1 MAFNDR
7 GNSFRGRDNNRGG
20 FGGAPREMHNAT
32 CSDCGAETQVPFK
45 PDPDRPVYC
54 RDCLPNHRKPR
65 ENRY

>member
-7 GNSFRGRDNNRGG
+7 NSFRGRDSNRGG
-20 FGGAPREMHNAT
+20 FGGAPREMHTAT

-54 RDCLPNHRKPR
+54 RDCLPKHRKPR

>member
-7 GNSFRGRDNNRGG
+7 GNSFRGRDSNRGG
-20 FGGAPREMHNAT
+20 FGGPREMYTAI

-54 RDCLPNHRKPR
+54 RECLPKHRKPR

>member
-7 GNSFRGRDNNRGG
+7 GNSFRGRDSNRGG
-20 FGGAPREMHNAT
+20 FGAPREMYNAI

-65 ENRY
+65 ESRRY